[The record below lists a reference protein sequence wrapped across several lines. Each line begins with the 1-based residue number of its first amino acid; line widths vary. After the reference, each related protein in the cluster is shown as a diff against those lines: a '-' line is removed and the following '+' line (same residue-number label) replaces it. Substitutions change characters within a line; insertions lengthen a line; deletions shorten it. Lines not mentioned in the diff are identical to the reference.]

1 MSTINEFDLIEK
13 QEMRSK
19 FLERIDILETVGE
32 LLTLPNTE
40 LSTTKQV
47 AEFYKVGTEA
57 IKTIYKRNREEL
69 NASGAKTVEGLD
81 LKDLKAEVLDAPSF
95 SYAKS
100 IVVFSKRAVL
110 NVGMLL
116 RDSPVSKE
124 LRSQILNTMEVVP
137 DETKLQAIE
146 QEQKLLL
153 NIIYTKDEVERAVAL
168 SEFNNYKNRHIA
180 QLNAQIE
187 EQTPLYEFSKE
198 VLTAEGVIPTTQ
210 IAKDYGMSAQALN
223 KILNF
228 HDVIYKKG
236 RQWYLY
242 AQYQNKG
249 YMKSET
255 VVENG
260 IATVHNQ
267 WTQLGRLFIHE
278 KMKELGYVDDSE

>member
-1 MSTINEFDLIEK
+1 MNAINELDLIEK

-32 LLTLPNTE
+32 LLTLPNTD

-69 NASGAKTVEGLD
+69 VASGAKTVEGLD
-81 LKDLKAEVLDAPSF
+81 LKDLKAEVQDAPVF

-116 RDSPVSKE
+116 RDSSVSKE
-124 LRSQILNTMEVVP
+124 LRSQILNTLEIVP
-137 DETKLQAIE
+137 DEVKVQAIE

-153 NIIYTKDEVERAVAL
+153 NIIYAKDEAERAVGL

-187 EQTPLYEFSKE
+187 EQTPLYEFGKE
-198 VLTAEGVIPTTQ
+198 VLTADGVNPITQ

-223 KILNF
+223 KILNVA
-228 HDVIYKKG
+228 DVIYKKG

-267 WTQLGRLFIHE
+267 WTQVGREFIHR
-278 KMKELGYVDDSE
+278 KMKELGYVDDAE

>member
-1 MSTINEFDLIEK
+1 MSAINEFDLIEK

-32 LLTLPNTE
+32 LLTLPNTD
-40 LSTTKQV
+40 LMTTKMV
-47 AEFYKVGTEA
+47 AEFYKVSQDA
-57 IKTIYKRNREEL
+57 IEKTTQRNRDEL
-69 NASGAKTVEGLD
+69 VGNGLKFMRYSEIKELVNTDNMSELKISRQGAN
-81 LKDLKAEVLDAPSF
+81 
-95 SYAKS
+95 
-100 IVVFSKRAVL
+100 VFAKRAVL

-116 RDSPVSKE
+116 RDSPVAKE
-124 LRSQILNTMEVVP
+124 LRSQILNTLEVVP
-137 DETKLQAIE
+137 DEVKVQEIE
-146 QEQKLLL
+146 QEQRLLL
-153 NIIYTKDEVERAVAL
+153 NIIYAKDEVERAVGL

-198 VLTAEGVIPTTQ
+198 VLIAEGVVPITQ

-228 HDVIYKKG
+228 ADVIYKKG

-255 VVENG
+255 VVESG
-260 IATVHNQ
+260 IATVYNH
-267 WTQLGRLFIHE
+267 WTQKGREFIHR
-278 KMKELGYVDDSE
+278 KMKELGYVEEDK

>member
-32 LLTLPNTE
+32 LLTLPNTD
-40 LSTTKQV
+40 LMTTKMV
-47 AEFYKVGTEA
+47 AEFYQVGFEA
-57 IKTIYKRNREEL
+57 IKTVYKRNREEL
-69 NASGAKTVEGLD
+69 VASGAKTVEGLS
-81 LKDLKAEVLDAPSF
+81 LKDLKAEVQDAPSF

-137 DETKLQAIE
+137 DEVKTQAIE

-153 NIIYTKDEVERAVAL
+153 DIIYAKDEVERAVCL

-198 VLTAEGVIPTTQ
+198 VLSAEGVVPTTQ
-210 IAKDYGMSAQALN
+210 IAKEYGMSAQALN

-228 HDVIYKKG
+228 ADVIYKKG

-260 IATVHNQ
+260 IASVHNQ
-267 WTQLGRLFIHE
+267 WTQLGRKFIHE
-278 KMKELGYVDDSE
+278 KMKELGYVDGDE

>member
-1 MSTINEFDLIEK
+1 MNAINEFDLIEK

-32 LLTLPNTE
+32 LLTLPNTD
-40 LSTTKQV
+40 LMTTKMV
-47 AEFYKVGTEA
+47 AEFYQVGFEA
-57 IKTIYKRNREEL
+57 IKTVYSRNRDEL
-69 NASGAKTVEGLD
+69 MESGAKTVSSLD
-81 LKDLKAEVLDAPSF
+81 LQELKSKVQNATLLGQ
-95 SYAKS
+95 AKS
-100 IVVFSKRAVL
+100 VTVFSKRAVL

-116 RDSPVSKE
+116 RDSPVAKE
-124 LRSQILNTMEVVP
+124 LRSQILNTLEIVP
-137 DETKLQAIE
+137 DEVKVQAIE

-153 NIIYTKDEVERAVAL
+153 NIIYAKDEAERAVGL
-168 SEFNNYKNRHIA
+168 SEFNNYKNQYIA
-180 QLNAQIE
+180 LLNAQIE

-198 VLTAEGVIPTTQ
+198 VLTAEGVVPITQ

-228 HDVIYKKG
+228 ADVIYKKG

-260 IATVHNQ
+260 IASVHNQ
-267 WTQLGRLFIHE
+267 WTQLGREFIHR
-278 KMKELGYVDDSE
+278 KMKELGYVDDNE